1 MDFFSLLS
9 VPNILTLINLFS
21 GCMAVVF
28 IFNYHIELVPYCVAV
43 SLVADFFDGF
53 AARYFKSASD
63 IGKQLDSLADVVSFG
78 LVPGLVLFQ
87 LLFQKYSSDSEFYST
102 AKIYLYSSPAF
113 LVTLFAA
120 LRLGKFNVD
129 TRQSDSFLGLATP
142 AATIFIIGALLM
154 FLNNSFGLAPIIFDK
169 IVLYAIT
176 LTISALMVSEI
187 PMFAF
192 KFKSFGWKGNEITY
206 LFIIL
211 SVVLLAT
218 LKFAAISLIVI
229 LYVLVSIVK
238 QALESGKAK

>member
-9 VPNILTLINLFS
+9 IPNILTLINLFS

-28 IFNYHIELVPYCVAV
+28 IFNFHIELVPYCVAV

-53 AARYFKSASD
+53 AARFFKSSSD

-87 LLFQKYSSDSEFYST
+87 LLFQKYSSDNEFYSS

-129 TRQSDSFLGLATP
+129 TRQTESFLGLATP
-142 AATIFIIGALLM
+142 AATIFIIGVLLM
-154 FLNNSFGLAPIIFDK
+154 FLNNSFGLAPYIFNY
-169 IVLYAIT
+169 IVLYAII
-176 LTISALMVSEI
+176 LTTSALMVSEI

-192 KFKSFGWKGNEITY
+192 KFKSFGFKGNEIIY

-218 LKFAAISLIVI
+218 LKFAAISLLVI

-238 QALESGKAK
+238 QAFEKKSI